1 MEESDIFRFPE
12 ESAREERLRGMTAQ
26 ELSAAMFRLAKN
38 LPSVTDM
45 TEEKRQAVAVLTV
58 LERETARFL
67 ASECGKTDVFGHL
80 RNSDGFYADFCEMQS
95 VVREGIGRLEE
106 IQPMKAN
113 CRPVDRYTEWAV
125 TRLAQGLHP
134 DPAVT
139 EAASA
144 LSARIRQIQAG
155 QAHEN
160 ERAARLR
167 ECLRVFLRETV
178 PAYCERSLTLS
189 DAANGGKLPRAGQLS
204 ALVGELKTAI
214 SETVRAIEAI

>member
-45 TEEKRQAVAVLTV
+45 TDEKRQAVAVLAV

-67 ASECGKTDVFGHL
+67 ASERGKTDVFGHL

-95 VVREGIGRLEE
+95 VVREGIGRLEA
-106 IQPMKAN
+106 IQPMEAN

-125 TRLAQGLHP
+125 TRLAQGVHP

-139 EAASA
+139 EAANA
-144 LSARIRQIQAG
+144 LSAQIRQIQAE
-155 QAHEN
+155 QAHES
-160 ERAARLR
+160 ERAARLW

-189 DAANGGKLPRAGQLS
+189 DAANGGKALRAGQLS

-214 SETVRAIEAI
+214 AETVRAIEAI

>member
-106 IQPMKAN
+106 IQPMEAN

-144 LSARIRQIQAG
+144 LSARIRQIQAE